1 MTLFRACFRT
11 KGILGRW
18 KPARIAGRLRYLVE
32 QQAEAAAKATSR
44 EYVVQLGDRVVTRFT
59 PSPRGVLVER
69 LDVAAASAAGK
80 G

>member
-1 MTLFRACFRT
+1 MEEFTVHYRPNRR
-11 KGILGRW
+11 GSRW
-18 KPARIAGRLRYLVE
+18 RPARIVGRFRYLVE
-32 QQAEAAAKATSR
+32 QRAEAAARATSL